1 MTETAMTADQRETVK
16 AAYDADEKTWMVMPD
31 GQTIGF
37 KFEDEA
43 RHMEQV
49 EARLAGGYTLTTP
62 PGRADPD
69 GQPGGHDP
77 A

>member
-1 MTETAMTADQRETVK
+1 MSETTMTADQREAVQ

-37 KFEDEA
+37 KCDDEA

-49 EARLAGGYTLTTP
+49 EARIALGYTLTTP
-62 PGRADPD
+62 PRQG
-69 GQPGGHDP
+69 
-77 A
+77 